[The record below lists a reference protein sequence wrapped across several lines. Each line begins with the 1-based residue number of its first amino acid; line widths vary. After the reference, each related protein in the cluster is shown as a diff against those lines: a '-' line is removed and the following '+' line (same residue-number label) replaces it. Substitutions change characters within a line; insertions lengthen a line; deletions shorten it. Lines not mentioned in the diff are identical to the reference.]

1 MAKINLGALFN
12 AFYMK
17 LDMNFGM
24 GFEIDLKPE
33 AGDLEHFYYI

>member
-1 MAKINLGALFN
+1 MHF
-12 AFYMK
+12 MK

-33 AGDLEHFYYI
+33 AGDLEHFIIYESVS